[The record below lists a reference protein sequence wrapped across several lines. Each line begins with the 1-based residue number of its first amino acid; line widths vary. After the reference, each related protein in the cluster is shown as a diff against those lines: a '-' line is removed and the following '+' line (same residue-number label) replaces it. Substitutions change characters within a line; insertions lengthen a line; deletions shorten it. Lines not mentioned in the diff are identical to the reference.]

1 MPPKAKFTRDDI
13 ILAAMQIVQE
23 QGPEAVTSRE
33 LGKKLGSSACP
44 VFTAFKNMEEV
55 NEEVKKS
62 AKALYKEYVKE
73 GLKQELAFKGVGSAY
88 IKFAIKEPKLFQLLF
103 MKEKVE
109 PTDIEHTLKSI
120 DENYEDILK
129 SVQEPYGLQLEDAKK
144 LYQHLWIYT
153 HGIAT
158 LCATKVCIFSGEEI
172 QTMITE
178 VFMSIFEKM
187 KGSKANDTNREHS

>member
-13 ILAAMQIVQE
+13 IMAAMQIVRE
-23 QGPEAVTSRE
+23 QGLGAVTSRE
-33 LGKKLGSSACP
+33 LGKKLGSSTCP
-44 VFTAFKNMEEV
+44 VFTVFKNMEEV
-55 NEEVKKS
+55 NEEVRNS

-73 GLKQELAFKGVGSAY
+73 GLSQDLAFKGVGSAY
-88 IKFAIKEPKLFQLLF
+88 IRFAINEPKLFQLLF
-103 MKEKVE
+103 MDEKGE
-109 PTDIEHTLKSI
+109 PSNIELTLNSI

-129 SVQEPYGLQLEDAKK
+129 SVQEPYELQREDAKK

-158 LCATKVCIFSGEEI
+158 LCATKVCIFSDAEI

-178 VFMSIFEKM
+178 IFLGIFEKM
-187 KGSKANDTNREHS
+187 KGSKLDDKNRKHS